1 MTPVMGGHDHDP
13 DLGAMSRTGRPA
25 ILAQPYSTMIGSTT
39 GLIHLTS
46 SFLAMG
52 VGAIIFLR
60 PKAGALHRRLG
71 YVYAASMLTVNV
83 TALLIYRVTGGFNF
97 FHAFALISLAGVGL
111 GLRHAITRRPKE
123 TWLISH
129 YYWMTWSYA
138 GLMAAFVAESGTRM
152 VLPFLRARGVEFSMG
167 LFWAVVGLLSFAVIF
182 TGRVLIN
189 RHSPLKR
196 S

>member
-1 MTPVMGGHDHDP
+1 V
-13 DLGAMSRTGRPA
+13 
-25 ILAQPYSTMIGSTT
+25 
-39 GLIHLTS
+39 
-46 SFLAMG
+46 
-52 VGAIIFLR
+52 IFFR

-71 YVYAASMLTVNV
+71 YVYAASMLVLNI

-97 FHAFALISLAGVGL
+97 FHAFALISLMGVGL

-138 GLMAAFVAESGTRM
+138 GLMAAFVAESGTRII
-152 VLPFLRARGVEFSMG
+152 LPLLHQNGVAVSMG

-182 TGRVLIN
+182 TGRVIIN
-189 RHSPLKR
+189 RHSPVKR
-196 S
+196 A

>member
-1 MTPVMGGHDHDP
+1 MTHS
-13 DLGAMSRTGRPA
+13 L
-25 ILAQPYSTMIGSTT
+25 T
-39 GLIHLTS
+39 GLIHLLS
-46 SFLAMG
+46 AFLALG
-52 VGAIIFLR
+52 TGAVIFFR

-71 YVYAASMLTVNV
+71 YVYAVSMLTVNL

-97 FHAFALISLAGVGL
+97 FHAFALISLTGVAL

-138 GLMAAFVAESGTRM
+138 GLMAAFVAESGTRL

-196 S
+196 A